1 MWLSWIRPT
10 GTCTCNMYGVHVPC
24 SPLVLLQGQVSQ
36 IVKALHKQLK
46 DKSIKTRQVHNSL
59 SFFLPLLYRYR
70 VVLVFLL
77 I

>member
-46 DKSIKTRQVHNSL
+46 DKSVKTRQVFNSL
-59 SFFLPLLYRYR
+59 SLSFSLYFIDTGLFWSSY
-70 VVLVFLL
+70 
-77 I
+77 